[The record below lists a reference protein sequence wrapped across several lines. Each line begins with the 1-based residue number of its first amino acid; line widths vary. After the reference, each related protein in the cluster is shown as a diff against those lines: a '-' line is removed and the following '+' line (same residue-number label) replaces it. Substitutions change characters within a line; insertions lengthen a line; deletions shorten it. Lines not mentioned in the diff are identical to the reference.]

1 MNIEEKY
8 KIEFGKQVAKYLKK
22 SGLDINDFAKLIKSN
37 KDNVNDILNGR
48 VGLTIGKMI
57 TIANL
62 FGQVYYNFSNPDH
75 PIPDKVALVKNIE
88 EVLKRR
94 KSIGNKIIDK
104 NRLLANE
111 LDRLIAEGY
120 LNSPTT
126 AKHLH
131 SQMDKS
137 LSQKSSAEI
146 TNLLSKSPR
155 NKIIISL
162 FKKSSPKIF
171 VHKDYAA
178 EYEKMSKEEILGL
191 INNSEEK
198 KENNNNM
205 TQ

>member
-37 KDNVNDILNGR
+37 KDNVNDILKGK

-62 FGQVYYNFSNPDH
+62 FGQVYYNFANPNYT
-75 PIPDKVALVKNIE
+75 IPDKEELIRNIK

-94 KSIGNKIIDK
+94 KSIGKKSIDK
-104 NRLLANE
+104 DRLLANE
-111 LDRLIAEGY
+111 LDRLISEGA
-120 LNSPTT
+120 LNTPCT
-126 AKHLH
+126 AKYLH
-131 SQMDKS
+131 SKMDEK
-137 LSQKSSAEI
+137 LSEKQSTEI

-162 FKKSSPKIF
+162 FKNSSPKIF
-171 VHKDYAA
+171 IHRDYVSK
-178 EYEKMSKEEILGL
+178 YDKMSKEDIFELVG
-191 INNSEEK
+191 K
-198 KENNNNM
+198 AV
-205 TQ
+205 